1 MKKSACVPGSP
12 AAQADCK
19 IGELLFHDCFNRA
32 IVNAGAAV
40 HANIGIDDVLAFAL
54 SDGLNGAVI
63 NAGAAADAC
72 VGNFVSHDIPSS
84 ICIVAHQQLMQ
95 VYSSMYF

>member
-1 MKKSACVPGSP
+1 MKKSACVPGLP

-19 IGELLFHDCFNRA
+19 IGESLFHDCFNGA

-40 HANIGIDDVLAFAL
+40 YADIGIDDILAVAL
-54 SDGLNGAVI
+54 SDGLNGAVL

-72 VGNFVSHDIPSS
+72 ISNFVSHDLPYS
-84 ICIVAHQQLMQ
+84 ICMIVHQQLMQ